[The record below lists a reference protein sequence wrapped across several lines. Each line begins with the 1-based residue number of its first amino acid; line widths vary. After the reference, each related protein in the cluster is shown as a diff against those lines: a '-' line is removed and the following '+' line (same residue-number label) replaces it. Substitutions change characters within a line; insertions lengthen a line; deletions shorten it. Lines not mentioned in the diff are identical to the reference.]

1 MKDGAKSREQL
12 IAELQGAR
20 EQLAELEEWQTARKR
35 AEDALRRSEEKYRF
49 LYEDSPCL
57 NVIIGPDGTIK
68 DLGKSGAK
76 NLGYTKNEILGTNAL
91 DLIVPEESAGV
102 AAVLEAAFRGEET
115 PEMEVDVYA
124 KDRCVHTVLFSAG
137 QVLLFEKGVPTGVL
151 FSGVDITGRKRSEEE
166 IKALARLGVRLAAAS
181 TIQSMITAV
190 REETDNLLAWDAH
203 YFAVRR
209 PGEDTFHFVSLVD
222 TVDGEK
228 KAFQRADLP
237 VFGLSRTVRN
247 VLDGKP
253 VLINRTPGEPTPVLT
268 RFGDEG
274 RISASLMF
282 VPVRSAQDV
291 IGILSVQS
299 YTYDRYS
306 EADLQ
311 TLQRIADAVA
321 PALERAFAEE
331 ALRQTNE
338 MLTAL
343 VRSSPAAIVVLD
355 RNACVTMWNPAAERI
370 FGWTEQ
376 EVLGV
381 PFPVIPEDKQ
391 AEFKVLYAETLDGHA
406 QGSLEHP
413 CRRKDGSLVEVGV
426 TSAPL
431 HDAAGNI
438 IGAMGVLLDVTERKR
453 AEEQIRFQADLI
465 ANVHDAIV
473 AFDKDLVLTFWNPA
487 AERMYGWK
495 PGEVLGR
502 PIKDVF
508 RSEFIGIGR
517 PEAVRTLTETGEFRG
532 EAIRF
537 RKDGEPVYVEVTTL
551 AMRDKDGQVTG
562 YVSVNRDITERKLA
576 EEKEK
581 QHHRDLQWLSNAA
594 MGFVELSP
602 DEDLYRFIGEKLRE
616 LVPNSIVIVN
626 SYDPASESV
635 RLRSVLGVGKETRRV
650 LKILGRDPVGI
661 SLKLDDEAGSALMKG
676 NLVKV
681 PGGLYELSFRR
692 VPKAVCDAIQRV
704 LGVGES
710 YSMAFLRKGQFFGN
724 VVMVMKRGAQV
735 ANKEIVET
743 FVREASVAMQRRQAE
758 EKLAQQSQELQT
770 IFDSVPALIFYK
782 DTENRFL
789 RVNKA
794 AEELVGVPWERAKG
808 KSAFELFPEEAEAYW
823 RDDKEVMASGRAKKG
838 IIEQIQTPKGKIWIQ
853 ADKVPFRDEN
863 GNIIGVIGLA
873 LDITERKAAQDALHA
888 EKEKYRLLVEESP
901 LAISIVDRDGNYKY
915 VNPKFVEVFGYTLE
929 DISTGRERFEK
940 VFPDEEQREEAVSA
954 WLSDLK
960 QSAPGEVRPRIFTVT
975 CKDGSQKAIY
985 FRPVTL
991 ESGDQFL
998 TYEDITERKRAEE
1011 ALRESKQLLQRTFD
1025 SLCDAVFVIDS
1036 RTVEILDCN
1045 RAASEVFGYAR
1056 EETLGRAT
1064 TFLHVDDAALE
1075 EFQRH
1080 LFAAVEQKGLLAN
1093 LEFSMKR
1100 KDGTVFPTEHA
1111 VVPLAD
1117 GHGNRVGW
1125 VSVVRDITDRK
1136 VAEEALRA
1144 SERRYRTLLENL
1156 PQKIFLKDISSVY
1169 LSCNENYARDLGITP
1184 EGIVGKTDYD
1194 FYPKDLAEK
1203 YRTDDRRVMDSRQ
1216 TQEIEEKYI
1225 HHGQEAI
1232 VHTVK
1237 TPVQN
1242 EKGNCIGVLGIFW
1255 DVTER
1260 KRAEEALRESEQRY
1274 RELFDAI
1281 PDAVMACD
1289 TGGRFVDCNK
1299 VTLQRL
1305 GYIRD
1310 EFLALR
1316 AADVVRPDFHVLMEQ
1331 NQARILAREATVVE
1345 SAHRSKDGRVFPV
1358 EVHASKIHYKGQPAI
1373 LAVVRDITDRKR
1385 AEQEK
1390 HRLQEELA
1398 QAQKMQALGTLAGGI
1413 AHEYNNIIA
1422 AIIGYVDLTLESEEL
1437 SETAR
1442 RNLEVVRN
1450 SATRG
1455 ANLTKSLL
1463 VFSRKDVGEKKPV
1476 NLRDVV
1482 DGILKVTAKEFT
1494 SEGIELVV
1502 KHSMRLPSVMG
1513 NASMLTSLVMN
1524 LVINARHAM
1533 LKSPIKKLTIRTGIE
1548 KAKPFIRVE
1557 DTGCGIPKED
1567 LSRIFEPFFTTK
1579 GAFPA
1584 GEVYDGKAHGTGLG
1598 LSVCHT
1604 IVEAHRGEIKVESQ
1618 VAKGTVF
1625 TVYFPPPSK
1634 GKPRRRQVETKR
1646 KELVFPIMVVDDEE
1660 AITDLLVD
1668 ILDHAGYPAEG
1679 FTSPREAVKDL
1690 RHRQYSLAFI
1700 DLQMPE
1706 MTGEEFMSAV
1716 NDLPPERRP
1725 LKVILTGRLDVPD
1738 EVFGRMNVFAV
1749 LSKPFTSQQVLDI
1762 VERGLAERSTT
1773 AGRAGNQAVPE

>member
-1 MKDGAKSREQL
+1 MKDEATSREQL

-20 EQLAELEEWQTARKR
+20 ERLAELEEWQTPRKR

-57 NVIIGPDGTIK
+57 NVIIGPNGRIK
-68 DLGKSGAK
+68 DLGRSGAE
-76 NLGYTKNEILGTNAL
+76 NLGYTKDEILGTNAL

-124 KDRCVHTVLFSAG
+124 KDRSVHTVLFSAG

-151 FSGVDITGRKRSEEE
+151 FSGVDITRRKRTEKE
-166 IKALARLGVRLAAAS
+166 IKALARLGVRLAAAR
-181 TIQSMITAV
+181 TVENMITVV
-190 REETDNLLAWDAH
+190 REETDNLFSWDAH

-268 RFGDEG
+268 RFGDEE

-299 YTYDRYS
+299 YTYGRYS

-355 RNACVTMWNPAAERI
+355 RDASVQMWNPAAERI

-376 EVLGV
+376 EVLGHSY
-381 PFPVIPEDKQ
+381 PVIPEGQQ
-391 AEFKVLYAETLDGHA
+391 AEFRKVYAE
-406 QGSLEHP
+406 SLAGLAHVELEQP
-413 CRRKDGSLVEVGV
+413 RRRKDGSLVEVSV
-426 TSAPL
+426 NSAPL
-431 HDAAGNI
+431 HDSDGNV
-438 IGAMGVLLDVTERKR
+438 IGAVGVLLDVTARRQAEMALRESERR
-453 AEEQIRFQADLI
+453 YRLLAENATDLI
-465 ANVHDAIV
+465 WTMDMNLNLTYISPSVTRLRGYTVQEAMARRLDEVLAP
-473 AFDKDLVLTFWNPA
+473 ASYTLVMNAVREEFA
-487 AERMYGWK
+487 AEAAGAAD
-495 PGEVLGR
+495 PGRWRAMELQHVCKDGSRVWSEAKMAFLRDPRGQAVGVLG
-502 PIKDVF
+502 
-508 RSEFIGIGR
+508 
-517 PEAVRTLTETGEFRG
+517 
-532 EAIRF
+532 
-537 RKDGEPVYVEVTTL
+537 VT
-551 AMRDKDGQVTG
+551 
-562 YVSVNRDITERKLA
+562 RDITERKRA
-576 EEKEK
+576 EHKLKEYV
-581 QHHRDLQWLSNAA
+581 RDLTILSETA
-594 MGFVELSP
+594 MGFVRLPSGA
-602 DEDLYRFIGEKLRE
+602 DAYRYIGEQLLE
-616 LVPNSIVIVN
+616 LEPNSIIIVN
-626 SYDPASESV
+626 SYDAATDSV
-635 RLRSVLGVGKETRRV
+635 RLRAVLGVAESAKKL
-650 LKILGRDPVGI
+650 LKILGRDPVGMT
-661 SLKLDDEAGSALMKG
+661 LKLNDEARKALSVG
-676 NLVKV
+676 NLQKV
-681 PGGLYELSFRR
+681 PGGFHELSFRR
-692 VPKAVCDAIQRV
+692 VSKVACSA
-704 LGVGES
+704 LEKLFGVGEI
-710 YSMAFLRKGQFFGN
+710 YGMGLLKDGKLFGNTVIIMRKGAPLENPG
-724 VVMVMKRGAQV
+724 VVATFLNQAAV
-735 ANKEIVET
+735 AL
-743 FVREASVAMQRRQAE
+743 QRRQAE
-758 EKLAQQSQELQT
+758 EALQ
-770 IFDSVPALIFYK
+770 
-782 DTENRFL
+782 
-789 RVNKA
+789 
-794 AEELVGVPWERAKG
+794 
-808 KSAFELFPEEAEAYW
+808 
-823 RDDKEVMASGRAKKG
+823 
-838 IIEQIQTPKGKIWIQ
+838 
-853 ADKVPFRDEN
+853 
-863 GNIIGVIGLA
+863 
-873 LDITERKAAQDALHA
+873 A
-888 EKEKYRLLVEESP
+888 EKEKYRVLVEESP
-901 LAISIVDRDGNYKY
+901 LAISIVDTDGNYKY
-915 VNPKFVEVFGYTLE
+915 VNPKFVEIFGYTLE
-929 DISTGRERFEK
+929 DIPTGREWFEK
-940 VFPDEEQREEAVSA
+940 VFPDENQRKEAISA

-960 QSAPGEVRPRIFTVT
+960 QSAAGEVRPRIFTVT
-975 CKDGSQKAIY
+975 CKDGSQKAIH

-1011 ALRESKQLLQRTFD
+1011 ALRESEASYRELAD
-1025 SLCDAVFVIDS
+1025 SIADVFFAMDGNL
-1036 RTVEILDCN
+1036 RYTYWN
-1045 RAASEVFGYAR
+1045 MASEKLTGVSAQ
-1056 EETLGRAT
+1056 
-1064 TFLHVDDAALE
+1064 DAIGKSLYE
-1075 EFQRH
+1075 IFPEVR
-1080 LFAAVEQKGLLAN
+1080 
-1093 LEFSMKR
+1093 
-1100 KDGTVFPTEHA
+1100 GT
-1111 VVPLAD
+1111 
-1117 GHGNRVGW
+1117 R
-1125 VSVVRDITDRK
+1125 
-1136 VAEEALRA
+1136 AEEAYLEVLQAREPR
-1144 SERRYRTLLENL
+1144 SFLNEYRVGD
-1156 PQKIFLKDISSVY
+1156 KDFTFEISAYPSSRGMSVF
-1169 LSCNENYARDLGITP
+1169 I
-1184 EGIVGKTDYD
+1184 K
-1194 FYPKDLAEK
+1194 
-1203 YRTDDRRVMDSRQ
+1203 
-1216 TQEIEEKYI
+1216 
-1225 HHGQEAI
+1225 
-1232 VHTVK
+1232 
-1237 TPVQN
+1237 
-1242 EKGNCIGVLGIFW
+1242 

-1260 KRAEEALRESEQRY
+1260 KRAEE
-1274 RELFDAI
+1274 
-1281 PDAVMACD
+1281 
-1289 TGGRFVDCNK
+1289 
-1299 VTLQRL
+1299 
-1305 GYIRD
+1305 
-1310 EFLALR
+1310 
-1316 AADVVRPDFHVLMEQ
+1316 
-1331 NQARILAREATVVE
+1331 
-1345 SAHRSKDGRVFPV
+1345 
-1358 EVHASKIHYKGQPAI
+1358 
-1373 LAVVRDITDRKR
+1373 
-1385 AEQEK
+1385 EK
-1390 HRLQEELA
+1390 HHLQEELA

-1422 AIIGYVDLTLESEEL
+1422 AIIGYVDFTLESEEL

-1463 VFSRKDVGEKKPV
+1463 VFSRKDVAEKKPV

-1482 DGILKVTAKEFT
+1482 DEVLKVTAKEFT
-1494 SEGIELVV
+1494 TQGIELIV
-1502 KHSMRLPSVMG
+1502 KHSMRLPSLMG
-1513 NASMLTSLVMN
+1513 NVSMLSSVIMN

-1533 LKSPIKKLTIRTGIE
+1533 LKSPIKKLTIGTGIE
-1548 KAKPFIRVE
+1548 KTRPFIRVE

-1567 LSRIFEPFFTTK
+1567 LSRVFEPFFTTK

-1598 LSVCHT
+1598 LSVSHT
-1604 IVEAHRGEIKVESQ
+1604 IVEAHGGEIKVESQ
-1618 VAKGTVF
+1618 VAKGTTF

-1634 GKPRRRQVETKR
+1634 GKPPRREVETKR